1 MSEYF
6 AAHPFPSTL
15 SIGILV
21 IVSFYAGKLSKKFIK
36 LPTIIGYMIFG
47 VIAGPSI
54 LNLIS
59 KSLQYDLTFITEI
72 ALGFVAVSIGL
83 ELNFSSLKKQG
94 KGIALIIFFQSFLTF
109 LIVFAGVYLVTKN
122 IVMAIILAA
131 ISPATAPAGTVA
143 IIQEFKAKGS
153 LTKALFAVVGFDDG
167 FGIIIFGFA
176 FAISKSIVRGSMNNI
191 SVVILASF
199 KEIFLSIIIGLFI
212 AAIFC
217 KMIRN
222 IQKPPEVISIL
233 FGTIIFTVGIS
244 NYLHLSF
251 ILTNMI
257 IGILVVNTQPYFVT
271 KRIHEQMSLIMPM
284 FFLMFFSLAGCN
296 LHISVLPSIGALGAV
311 YIVTRTI
318 GKVSGASIGAKLG
331 NMESKITKY
340 LGIATL
346 SQAGIAIGLALL
358 VKQEFGIMGGTAD
371 EIGSMVLTT
380 VTATSIFFEIIGPIC
395 AKIGLKKAG
404 EIKS

>member
-6 AAHPFPSTL
+6 AAHPLPSTL

-21 IVSFYAGKLSKKFIK
+21 ILSFYAGKLSKRFIK
-36 LPTIIGYMIFG
+36 LPTIIGYMLFG
-47 VIAGPSI
+47 VIAGPSF
-54 LNLIS
+54 LNLIDET
-59 KSLQYDLTFITEI
+59 LQHKLIFITEM

-83 ELNFSSLKKQG
+83 ELNFSNLKKQG
-94 KGIALIIFFQSFLTF
+94 KGIAYIIFFQSLLTF
-109 LIVFAGVYLVTKN
+109 VIVFSGVYFLTKN
-122 IVMAIILAA
+122 IVLALILAA

-153 LTKALFAVVGFDDG
+153 MTKTLFAVVGFDDG
-167 FGIIIFGFA
+167 FGIIIFGFS
-176 FAISKSIVRGSMNNI
+176 FAIARSIIQGSMNNI
-191 SVVILASF
+191 PMVILTSF
-199 KEIFLSIIIGLFI
+199 KEIFLSLIIGLII
-212 AAIFC
+212 AVIFC

-222 IQKPPEVISIL
+222 IKKPADVISIL

-271 KRIHEQMSLIMPM
+271 KRIHEQMSIIMPM

-296 LHISVLPSIGALGAV
+296 LHISIISSLGALGSI
-311 YIVTRTI
+311 YIITRSI
-318 GKVSGASIGAKLG
+318 GKIAGASIGAKLG

-346 SQAGIAIGLALL
+346 SQAGIANSNRSLNIRGQSITMPLPLSEMLPDPWCSAIFTVKPCRAGALR
-358 VKQEFGIMGGTAD
+358 G
-371 EIGSMVLTT
+371 
-380 VTATSIFFEIIGPIC
+380 
-395 AKIGLKKAG
+395 
-404 EIKS
+404 